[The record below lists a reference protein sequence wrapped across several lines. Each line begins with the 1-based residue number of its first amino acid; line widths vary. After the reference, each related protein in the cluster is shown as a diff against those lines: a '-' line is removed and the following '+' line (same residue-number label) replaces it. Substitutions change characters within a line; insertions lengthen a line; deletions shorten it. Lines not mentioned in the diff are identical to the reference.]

1 MAVVQLY
8 HHLAPK
14 TEVHVVIKPLIR
26 LLRFNSEVQAVVLTC
41 IAAMSTNRKAST
53 YLISI
58 SFVILIFAPLY
69 KITRA

>member
-26 LLRFNSEVQAVVLTC
+26 LLRFHPEVQAVVLTG
-41 IAAMSTNRKAST
+41 IAAMSTNRK
-53 YLISI
+53 
-58 SFVILIFAPLY
+58 V
-69 KITRA
+69 